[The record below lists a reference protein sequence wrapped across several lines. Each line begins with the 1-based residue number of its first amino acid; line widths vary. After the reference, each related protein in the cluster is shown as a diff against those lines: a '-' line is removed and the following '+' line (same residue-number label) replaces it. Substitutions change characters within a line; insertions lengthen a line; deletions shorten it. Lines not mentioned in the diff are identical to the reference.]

1 MKLNRE
7 NYSVHAILLV
17 LALLLVTARLYLP
30 YSAWSQG
37 NCYYPN
43 FEAYA
48 QAFDNAAAN
57 LNSALQTQKTAEQN
71 LEDCLGQNC
80 VVEAA
85 TAIAGTVT
93 AIYEY
98 PKYCAVAAS
107 WWGGSITTTAFA
119 THPHVVVFGTATVAA
134 ISGAWTFYN
143 CATDDCSS
151 EKVALQNATQI
162 LEIRSSQYQNA
173 RQALENCCS

>member
-1 MKLNRE
+1 
-7 NYSVHAILLV
+7 
-17 LALLLVTARLYLP
+17 
-30 YSAWSQG
+30 
-37 NCYYPN
+37 
-43 FEAYA
+43 
-48 QAFDNAAAN
+48 
-57 LNSALQTQKTAEQN
+57 
-71 LEDCLGQNC
+71 